1 MKSKRSLRLFSNTL
15 TAAGLGLAVSACSTV
30 YQDDWNQ
37 VTDVPDLNQPV
48 QRSQALLDYCK
59 NLYSSGDLSLA
70 AGICNRAHEINPTDP
85 APLIELARVLEK
97 LKMTASAEEAYRAA
111 LLLDPQQTEALYG
124 LGKIYIN
131 QQRYDKAAGPLEAAA
146 EAQSDDPR
154 IYNALGV
161 IMDQQG
167 QHADAQA
174 YYKQGLAHSPR
185 NVSLRNNLG
194 LSMVLDGQP
203 EAGLAML
210 RDVAAEPAAGATA
223 GHNLEMASQIAAQ
236 HILENS
242 DNSASAPVTQD
253 PRPQTGEIRQS
264 PRDGGP
270 WARQDLSTLTP
281 SSSVGEPEA
290 PASEPL
296 PLLQSYSRQQSDSM
310 PATMAVS
317 PAQDTPKDMQSLDHE
332 LADSMVQPR
341 IEESETTVSE
351 AAESTPEAV
360 PTAKASTPEAPIPSV
375 AAIEPDG
382 EMAGETARERPFEPT
397 APEQLAAL
405 PESEAAVDSAVDS
418 AADSVVDFE
427 ADPAANTEADSA
439 ADHKADP
446 STFVGSDIPHDWSL
460 AAQTVFSKS
469 RVAVPEPSKITSQER
484 MAANDAFHATPAPEA
499 SSKMPTEPAM
509 TVQAS
514 PQGDLTLA
522 LASTPETASGTSAVS
537 DGYPIDEDTFYT
549 AQLASFHTAA
559 RARTGW
565 QILRDSAGELLDHSD
580 GYIVRADLGAELG
593 TFYRVRT
600 GMMNDRAAASQF
612 CLDLQTVG
620 LDCMPVEAS
629 MQDTSETLVDK
640 ICQSASTGVL
650 CRTVQRSELAPRRTP
665 HVKG

>member
-1 MKSKRSLRLFSNTL
+1 MKSKRSLRSFSNTL
-15 TAAGLGLAVSACSTV
+15 TAAGLALAVSACSTV

-37 VTDVPDLNQPV
+37 ATDVPDLNQPA

-59 NLYSSGDLSLA
+59 NLRSRGDLNLA

-85 APLIELARVLEK
+85 APLIELARVLEE
-97 LKMTASAEEAYRAA
+97 LEMTASAEEAYRAA
-111 LLLDPQQTEALYG
+111 LLLDPQQTNALYG
-124 LGKIYIN
+124 LGKIYID
-131 QQRYDKAAGPLEAAA
+131 QRRYDMAVGPLEAAA
-146 EAQSDDPR
+146 EVQSDDPR

-210 RDVAAEPAAGATA
+210 RDVAAEPASGATA

-236 HILENS
+236 HILENPA
-242 DNSASAPVTQD
+242 NSASAPETRD
-253 PRPQTGEIRQS
+253 PRPQTGEVRQP

-270 WARQDLSTLTP
+270 WARQELSTLSP
-281 SSSVGEPEA
+281 SSSVDETEA

-310 PATMAVS
+310 PAAMPVS
-317 PAQDTPKDMQSLDHE
+317 PTQDMQSLDHE
-332 LADSMVQPR
+332 LADSIVQPP
-341 IEESETTVSE
+341 IDESET
-351 AAESTPEAV
+351 AALEAV
-360 PTAKASTPEAPIPSV
+360 ESVPETAPTAEAPTPEAPIPSV
-375 AAIEPDG
+375 AAIEPASEMAG
-382 EMAGETARERPFEPT
+382 EMAGETTRERPFEPT

-405 PESEAAVDSAVDS
+405 PETDP
-418 AADSVVDFE
+418 VVDFE
-427 ADPAANTEADSA
+427 ADPAAISEADPA

-446 STFVGSDIPHDWSL
+446 TTFAGSDIPRDWSL

-469 RVAVPEPSKITSQER
+469 RVAIPEPSQITAQER
-484 MAANDAFHATPAPEA
+484 TAANDAFHATPAPEA
-499 SSKMPTEPAM
+499 SSKMSSEPAM

-514 PQGDLTLA
+514 PHGDLTLA
-522 LASTPETASGTSAVS
+522 LASTPKTASGSSAVS

-549 AQLASFHTAA
+549 AQLASFLTAA

-600 GMMNDRAAASQF
+600 GMMDDRAAASQF
-612 CLDLQTVG
+612 CLDLQAVG

-629 MQDTSETLVDK
+629 MQETSEALVDK
-640 ICQSASTGVL
+640 ICQTGSTQVL
-650 CRTVQRSELAPRRTP
+650 CRTVQRPELAPRGAP